1 MLVHPT
7 IYIFFCQNI
16 YMLLRLQR
24 DAYHL
29 YVIRGCVKIDKVA
42 KKARNLAN
50 HHKSC
55 KNNRL
60 KINLL
65 DLSRFVGF
73 LRDSALNL
81 F

>member
-1 MLVHPT
+1 MPFDPAFCMHICNTFICICAYSAMPT
-7 IYIFFCQNI
+7 T
-16 YMLLRLQR
+16 YML
-24 DAYHL
+24 
-29 YVIRGCVKIDKVA
+29 RGCVKIDKVA